1 MTANETVPKRLR
13 LRSQEHTDNPFSW
26 TKDETGTFQPTTFGE
41 MWQTVRLIG
50 GALLE
55 KGVSRGDHVGIM
67 SHNRREWIFTDLAI
81 LGIGAAD
88 VPRGSDSTADEMG
101 FILNHADC
109 RITFAEDPAQCEKIL
124 SRREKLPDLEE
135 IILYDDYSAPAKRP
149 SVPGVK
155 ITTYADLLETGRAG
169 GTPLL
174 ERFDAEVEAG
184 TTDELATLLYTS
196 GTTGEPKGVM
206 LAHRSF
212 LFQMDRIEE
221 ILFLTPKDI
230 FLTVLPV
237 WHSFERAVEYV
248 CLNYGASLAYSKP
261 IGKVMLDDMAK
272 IHPTWMTSVPRI
284 WEGIRSAVLRN
295 VSKQSPAKQALFHFF
310 VGVGEIH
317 SDLVT
322 TFTGRLPQFQ
332 KRSRV
337 VDAVAA
343 FVPLVLLTPFRM
355 LGNALV
361 FKSLK
366 ERLGGRFVAGVSGGG
381 ALPPYVD
388 KFFQAAG
395 IKVLEGY
402 GLTETGPVLAV
413 RKQKEPV
420 PGTVGPLLP
429 DIEYRVVAEDG
440 SLCEPGQKGELHV
453 RSEQI
458 MRGYYKNPEKTA
470 EVLTEDGWLNTGDLV
485 LFTYTGEFRIVGR
498 SKETI
503 VLLGG
508 ENIEPQP
515 IEDAILQS
523 SLIDQVMV
531 VGQDQKFLAALVY
544 PNEEQLNAFATEGG
558 IEFVEQEEL
567 FEHEEVKARLHREI
581 QDRVNGKTGFKTF
594 EQIFRVHV
602 LKRPFEIGDELTQTM
617 KIRRAIVHE
626 KYAREITDLFR

>member
-1 MTANETVPKRLR
+1 MINGETVTKRMR
-13 LRSQEHTDNPFSW
+13 LRSQQHARRPFSW
-26 TKDETGTFQPTTFGE
+26 TRDAAGVFQPTTFE
-41 MWQTVRLIG
+41 QMWEEVRTIGAGLIQ
-50 GALLE
+50 L
-55 KGVSRGDHVGIM
+55 GVKRGDHIGLM

-88 VPRGSDSTADEMG
+88 VPRGSDSTAEEMG
-101 FILNHADC
+101 FILDHADC
-109 RITFAEDPAQCEKIL
+109 TVTFAEDLAQCEKIL
-124 SRREKLPDLEE
+124 SRKNYLPRLQE
-135 IILYDDYSAPAKRP
+135 IILYDDYPTPEDRP
-149 SVPGVK
+149 DVEQVTIRS
-155 ITTYADLLETGRAG
+155 YRELLETGR
-169 GTPLL
+169 GTGA
-174 ERFDAEVEAG
+174 EGIASFEKEVEAG
-184 TTDELATLLYTS
+184 DTDELATLLYTS

-206 LAHRSF
+206 LRHRSF
-212 LFQMDRIEE
+212 LFQMDRIEK
-221 ILFLTPKDI
+221 ILFLTPQDI

-237 WHSFERAVEYV
+237 WHSFERAVEYI
-248 CLNYGASLAYSKP
+248 CLNYGSSLAYSKP
-261 IGKVMLDDMAK
+261 VGKIMLEDMAA

-295 VSKQSPAKQALFHFF
+295 VSKQSPVKQAIFHFF
-310 VGVGEIH
+310 MGIGEIH

-322 TFTGRLPQFQ
+322 AFMGRLPQFQ
-332 KRSRV
+332 KRYRV
-337 VDAVAA
+337 VDAAAA
-343 FVPLVLLTPFRM
+343 FIPLVLLTPFRL
-355 LGNALV
+355 LGDALV

-366 ERLGGRFVAGVSGGG
+366 TRLGGRFVAGVSGGG
-381 ALPPYVD
+381 ALPPYID

-395 IKVLEGY
+395 ITVLEGY

-413 RKQKEPV
+413 RKQKDPV

-429 DIEYRVVAEDG
+429 DIEYKVLAEDG

-458 MRGYYKNPEKTA
+458 MSGYYKNPEKTA

-523 SLIDQVMV
+523 PSIDQVMV

-544 PNEEQLNAFATEGG
+544 PNEEQLTAFAQENR
-558 IEFVEQEEL
+558 IEFVAQEDL
-567 FEHEEVKARLHREI
+567 FEDELVKNHLYREI
-581 QDRVNGKTGFKTF
+581 QERVNNKTGFKAF
-594 EQIFRVHV
+594 EQVFRIHV
-602 LKRPFEIGDELTQTM
+602 LAKPFAVGEELTQTM
-617 KIRRAIVHE
+617 KIRRAKVHE
-626 KYAREITDLFR
+626 KYKREISILFN